1 MSDEINQ
8 EKSVTLYCAH
18 PWPKNWDLWCKYQIS
33 RQNIKNAGLGK
44 KKTTVKGQEKEY
56 NCV

>member
-1 MSDEINQ
+1 MSGEINQ
-8 EKSVTLYCAH
+8 EKSITLYCVH
-18 PWPKNWDLWCKYQIS
+18 LWPKNWDLWSKSQIS

-44 KKTTVKGQEKEY
+44 KKTIVKGGEKEY